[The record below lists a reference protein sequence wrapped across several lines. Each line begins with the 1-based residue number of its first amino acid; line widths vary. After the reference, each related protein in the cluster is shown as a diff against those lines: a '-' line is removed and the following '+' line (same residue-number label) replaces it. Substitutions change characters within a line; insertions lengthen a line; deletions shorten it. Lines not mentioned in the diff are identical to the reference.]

1 MKFRCPYCGK
11 IMERIENSLCP
22 FCSKAVRLPE
32 PPRKEEYVPRAKR
45 STVTKSGGGGPLG
58 FFSLFTE
65 RPSFLFWLIGISVVA
80 GLVLLVFSF
89 KARLDTG
96 APANLRRFLTAEQRT
111 SEELGRLHTA
121 LQWFRQTSNRFP
133 SAEEGLDVLMTSHA
147 PGWLAPFVN
156 EVPYDLWGSLFQYSC
171 SNDTVRLF
179 SCGKDKL
186 AGTADDIVSPGPDY
200 KGVVERLSLTPV
212 VTNTTAVTN

>member
-1 MKFRCPYCGK
+1 
-11 IMERIENSLCP
+11 MERIENSLCP

-32 PPRKEEYVPRAKR
+32 PARKEEYVPRAR
-45 STVTKSGGGGPLG
+45 RAQSSKSGGGPLS
-58 FFSLFTE
+58 FFSIFTE
-65 RPSFLFWLIGISVVA
+65 RPSFLFWLIGISIVA
-80 GLVLLVFSF
+80 GLALLTFSF
-89 KARLDTG
+89 TSKPDTG
-96 APANLRRFLTAEQRT
+96 MVRPRRFLTAEGRT